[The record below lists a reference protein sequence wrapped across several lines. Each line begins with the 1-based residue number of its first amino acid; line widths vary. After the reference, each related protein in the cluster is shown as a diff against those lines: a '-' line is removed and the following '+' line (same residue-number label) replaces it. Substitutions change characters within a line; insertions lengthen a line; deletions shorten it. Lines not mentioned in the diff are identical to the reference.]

1 MNKISI
7 KIWLPVIVIIL
18 VVFGIV
24 VYSNWPKEEVK
35 IPEIEIPK
43 KETFEIPAD
52 WKTYRNEEIGV
63 EFNYPSTAEII
74 DQSFF
79 QNPSDFQIDIH
90 YDSRS
95 GFEPPRL
102 IVSNQPDSRGDQIKT
117 HDINK
122 FLMDNFQSGENNIH
136 FELNSEDVHTN
147 CIYYGENPNFKL
159 LILDFCN
166 QILSTF
172 KFIE

>member
-7 KIWLPVIVIIL
+7 KIWLPVIAINL
-18 VVFGIV
+18 VVFGFLI
-24 VYSNWPKEEVK
+24 YSSWSKEEVK
-35 IPEIEIPK
+35 IPEIEIPE
-43 KETFEIPAD
+43 KETPQIPAD
-52 WKTYRNEEIGV
+52 WKTYKNEEYGL
-63 EFNYPSTAEII
+63 ELRYPSTAEIV

-79 QNPSDFQIDIH
+79 QSSSDFQIDVH
-90 YDSRS
+90 YNSRS
-95 GFEPPRL
+95 GFEPPRF
-102 IVSNQPDSRGDQIKT
+102 IISNQSEGQIKT

-122 FLMDNFQSGENNIH
+122 FLMDNFQSGVNNIH
-136 FELNSEDVHTN
+136 FVLSSKDVYAY
-147 CIYYGENPNFKL
+147 CVYYGEDPNFKL